1 MHSLDVCCTHDTQSI
16 LLHNPSI
23 RLHSSQEIAGV
34 SEERGGTSRLAMA
47 GEEEEE
53 AAVPGTQSLTLHFC

>member
-1 MHSLDVCCTHDTQSI
+1 MHSLDVCCTHDTPSI

-23 RLHSSQEIAGV
+23 LHSSQEIAGV
-34 SEERGGTSRLAMA
+34 SEERRGMRRLAMA

-53 AAVPGTQSLTLHFC
+53 AAVPGTQSPTLHFC

>member
-1 MHSLDVCCTHDTQSI
+1 MHSLDVCRTHDTQSI
-16 LLHNPSI
+16 LLHKPSI

-34 SEERGGTSRLAMA
+34 SEERAMA

>member
-1 MHSLDVCCTHDTQSI
+1 MHSLDVCRTHDTQSI

-34 SEERGGTSRLAMA
+34 SEERGEMA